1 MEMARRMIFTTPR
14 IYSSRSEE
22 ITSEAGFHRDLEKDE
37 F

>member
-1 MEMARRMIFTTPR
+1 MEMARRMIFATLR

-22 ITSEAGFHRDLEKDE
+22 ITNDAGFHRDLEKDE